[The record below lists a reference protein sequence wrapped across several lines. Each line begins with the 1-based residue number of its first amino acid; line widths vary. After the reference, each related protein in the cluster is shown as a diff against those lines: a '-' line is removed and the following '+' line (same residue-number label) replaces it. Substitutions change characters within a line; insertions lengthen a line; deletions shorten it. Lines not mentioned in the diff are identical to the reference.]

1 MKTRPSFVIGI
12 AVLALGSIA
21 ILPVLGMCLLGLV
34 TLLLPA
40 LVVLAPV
47 LLVTPVWWLL
57 ASNRDR
63 SAPAGVTTGAGAA
76 SLTPVLQR
84 SVR

>member
-1 MKTRPSFVIGI
+1 MTARRSRRGAQFAPLSH
-12 AVLALGSIA
+12 AQP

-76 SLTPVLQR
+76 SLAPVLQR